1 MTYTQKRWG
10 EDDGNG
16 KARLKIVQVR
26 SFIWIFSNQ
35 IAYRGYSRTLSFCSF
50 LKELYS
56 IVSMEETG
64 EAGISRKSSMKEK
77 GQGTRK
83 PRELAYKED
92 VEDTEERSSDVE
104 EESFTLDKGFNFNS
118 AVHIKEEDCD
128 WESSDYTQQTVRIK
142 EEDDEDEEEEEEEDY
157 EWDTVSVKGDSEGT
171 PEDFDVPEHEII
183 TCVKQEEEDDFKSE
197 FISQCSY
204 GDEETTGLN
213 SMWNSRH
220 YLQEDPDHEQ
230 SNSVESS
237 AKTSEKPSAS
247 GQSGGNLQEDDG
259 CFEPSLNETSFQD
272 IAQYYQL
279 QENMKK
285 SGVRP
290 LKWATVQ
297 KYLLPMAKMSGMDAI
312 KNLQN
317 IQNANS
323 GNLLPCPVCGKF
335 LKIALI

>member
-1 MTYTQKRWG
+1 MKIHVEEKLYCCSECDKRFK
-10 EDDGNG
+10 ELRALR
-16 KARLKIVQVR
+16 KHLKIHAAVKPYCCIECGKQLAERCALRKHMIIHTGEKQYGCTECV
-26 SFIWIFSNQ
+26 
-35 IAYRGYSRTLSFCSF
+35 

-56 IVSMEETG
+56 IVPMEETA

-83 PRELAYKED
+83 TQELAYKDD

-157 EWDTVSVKGDSEGT
+157 EWDTVSVKGDSEET

-183 TCVKQEEEDDFKSE
+183 TCVKEEEEDDDFKSE

-220 YLQEDPDHEQ
+220 YMQEDPDHEQ

-247 GQSGGNLQEDDG
+247 GQSGE
-259 CFEPSLNETSFQD
+259 SK
-272 IAQYYQL
+272 YYGI
-279 QENMKK
+279 KTI
-285 SGVRP
+285 G
-290 LKWATVQ
+290 
-297 KYLLPMAKMSGMDAI
+297 YFGDASVD
-312 KNLQN
+312 Q
-317 IQNANS
+317 
-323 GNLLPCPVCGKF
+323 
-335 LKIALI
+335 